1 MKEISGRDSS
11 LKRAPSKTDTVF
23 LDGFIFVHKIL
34 MITTKDFMAVHRA
47 HLLCMSVKHVYIKA
61 DSVLKSH
68 PEKLKSTSK
77 ILGGMCR

>member
-23 LDGFIFVHKIL
+23 YIFVHKKLI
-34 MITTKDFMAVHRA
+34 IATKDFMAVHRA

-77 ILGGMCR
+77 ILGECAGK